1 MHTEKKNKQKIMLDY
16 ILLYFNISGMHNEQ
30 QELGALV
37 ELFNNGSPPKKND
50 KLYYHSSYHV

>member
-1 MHTEKKNKQKIMLDY
+1 MLDY

-37 ELFNNGSPPKKND
+37 ELFNNGSPPKKMINFIIIPLIMCD
-50 KLYYHSSYHV
+50 